1 MHVGVSFTNFHLG
14 YFAKH
19 LSHPILL
26 LIGCSYL
33 MSYKVSLF
41 HQNVYFKL
49 ASLKGYTPLFLL
61 YFNFLINFCYDVLLA
76 WICPSSESCINS

>member
-1 MHVGVSFTNFHLG
+1 MRVGVCFTDFHPS

-33 MSYKVSLF
+33 MSYKISLF
-41 HQNVYFKL
+41 NQNVYFKL
-49 ASLKGYTPLFLL
+49 VSLKGYTPLFLL
-61 YFNFLINFCYDVLLA
+61 YFNFLINFYYDALLA
-76 WICPSSESCINS
+76 WI